1 MSSVFRIPDTG
12 LGAITASATVP
23 VGQTYRVMHVTCH
36 FGGAAPT
43 APTTSE
49 NFTVTL
55 DAIDGPAFDPLL
67 YSVDPSAGATTDILW
82 YPDEELFVIGGD
94 QIDVA
99 FAGSDNIEFG
109 VLITLKRVL

>member
-23 VGQTYRVMHVTCH
+23 RSQTYRLMHVTCN
-36 FGGAAPT
+36 FAAAPT
-43 APTTSE
+43 TNE
-49 NFTVTL
+49 NFTITL
-55 DAIDGPAFDPLL
+55 DAISGPAYDTLL
-67 YSVDPSAGATTDILW
+67 YSVDPAAGATTDILW

>member
-12 LGAITASATVP
+12 LGAITATAAVP
-23 VGQTYRVMHVTCH
+23 VGQTYRLMHVTCH
-36 FGGAAPT
+36 FGGAVSV

-49 NFTVTL
+49 DFTITL
-55 DAIDGPAFDPLL
+55 DTINGTVFDPLL

-82 YPDEELFVIGGD
+82 YPDEELFIIGGD

-99 FAGSDNIEFG
+99 FDGSDNIEFG
-109 VLITLKRVL
+109 VLITLKRVP